1 MKLRSVYNEDATVP
15 FKNQDKEV
23 IGCWDDNERKREDE
37 RGCKGATD
45 EGKKLSPNSRRTLL
59 RLNDLIMVKFE
70 FSGIIPMES
79 YQEYD

>member
-1 MKLRSVYNEDATVP
+1 VP

-45 EGKKLSPNSRRTLL
+45 EGKKLSKFTA
-59 RLNDLIMVKFE
+59 DITEVKRFDY
-70 FSGIIPMES
+70 G
-79 YQEYD
+79 

>member
-1 MKLRSVYNEDATVP
+1 MKLRSVCNEDVTVP

-45 EGKKLSPNSRRTLL
+45 EGKKLSKFTA
-59 RLNDLIMVKFE
+59 DITEVKRFDY
-70 FSGIIPMES
+70 G
-79 YQEYD
+79 